1 MTDVFDPAELA
12 ALAELFDPSAVAET
26 ADYKSGKGG
35 FRPTGPGEFTS
46 LSRSIQRAESTDD
59 GVFKATLLL
68 DGGLQAADGSVSD
81 TRYPLKAYLSS
92 KPFTPEG
99 GSGYTTSLAEYFKS
113 VGIDPSGRSVSELIS
128 MLGDTL
134 SLPAP
139 VWITW
144 TDKRKL
150 NQSTGE
156 WTGGDLRARDFVVGG
171 DRKNPIYS
179 PTIEK
184 DGVTYQ
190 ATSKV
195 SRFISTL

>member
-1 MTDVFDPAELA
+1 MTDIFDPAELA
-12 ALAELFDPSAVAET
+12 ALAELFDVSAVAET
-26 ADYKSGKGG
+26 SDYKSGKGG

-46 LSRSIQRAESTDD
+46 LSRTIARAENVE

-68 DGGLQAADGSVSD
+68 DGGLQSADGSVSD

-92 KPFTPEG
+92 KPYTPEG
-99 GSGYTTSLAEYFKS
+99 GAGHTTSLAEYFKS
-113 VGIDPSGRSVSELIS
+113 VGIDPSGRPVSELVS

-150 NQSTGE
+150 NAGTGE
-156 WTGGDLRARDFVVGG
+156 WTGGDLRAKDFVVGG

-179 PTIEK
+179 PTITK